1 MRLFVFV
8 CHGYRSFYNHIPD
21 INTGLRDR
29 DKELGARLLRIF
41 YGTKAFGDI
50 KYALQKF
57 LVQRKDDRKQ
67 KTIESALRPIIVKQ
81 LAKSDTLKLS
91 VGQIWNEAIY
101 YSRKVKPPKSK

>member
-1 MRLFVFV
+1 LPWL
-8 CHGYRSFYNHIPD
+8 SFFLQPYTRYY
-21 INTGLRDR
+21 TGLRDR

-67 KTIESALRPIIVKQ
+67 KTIESALRPIIVK
-81 LAKSDTLKLS
+81 
-91 VGQIWNEAIY
+91 
-101 YSRKVKPPKSK
+101 